1 MLLALD
7 LRNTHLHI
15 GWFEGTELLAHASL
29 RTDFPRSDDEYA
41 LTLRQMSEWKGISR
55 TDPEGVILSSVVPS
69 VTPTL
74 QSAVKKLTDAP
85 LLTVGPGIKT
95 GFPIR
100 LDDPSELGA
109 DLAANAAG
117 AIAQHAS
124 PAIIAD
130 VGCATTV
137 SVIDQSGAY
146 VGCCI
151 LPGVQMSLDALHG
164 AELLPELAANGTV
177 PALGKNTVDSMRAG
191 VLRGQAMS
199 VGGFYELHKK
209 TLSLPESTSLIV
221 TGTYAQQLLPYLPKE
236 ATHVPHLTLRGLCAI
251 YRLNKKK
258 I

>member
-7 LRNTHLHI
+7 LGNTHLHV
-15 GWFEGTELLAHASL
+15 GWFEETELRATAAL
-29 RTDFPRSDDEYA
+29 RTDLPRTDDEYA
-41 LTLRQMSEWKGISR
+41 LALRQMSEWKGVAQSPL
-55 TDPEGVILSSVVPS
+55 DGVILASVVPS
-69 VTPTL
+69 ATPTL
-74 QSAVKKLTDAP
+74 QSAIRKLTDAP

-117 AIAQHAS
+117 VLSMLSS

-130 VGCATTV
+130 VSCATTV

-164 AELLPELAANGTV
+164 AELLPELAASGTV

-199 VGGFYELHKK
+199 IQGFFDLHRQ
-209 TLSLPESTSLIV
+209 TLSLPEQTALIV
-221 TGTYAQQLLPYLPKE
+221 TGTHAQQLLPYLPKC
-236 ATHVPHLTLRGLCAI
+236 AKHVPHLTLHGLCAI
-251 YRLNKKK
+251 YRMNKKK
-258 I
+258 T